1 MESGI
6 EAPPPSSLLQNIN
19 SAISGSP
26 SAPMDSNN
34 GSPVVA
40 NSLSLPTS
48 SSLLSRSLSMPSTLS
63 SSALLTAETSQD
75 RTIDLPL
82 GSGSVL
88 VQACDPLSQ
97 LMAPANDCSA
107 PSVINSVINGSES
120 AQSQQ
125 QETITSDVIDAQTTP
140 SENST
145 QATTTFIPTLGA
157 WAKPLLFKPPATP
170 PEPSTP
176 QNYDPTLIGNQLA
189 ALWPSLTDEILNKK
203 PKSKH
208 PTRTL
213 QPPIEKLPPPELKP
227 DGSLRFLW
235 AARLSPQSRNL
246 YRAATPTYR
255 IDGTPEVSIPSKVL
269 KLGSENKDEYI
280 IGKFHRCSL
289 PPGGLVH
296 AVVNRIWGRSCKIIC
311 KKLGESSFMFHIPH
325 EPTRHWVIQRGVW
338 HIDDCLLFVLP
349 WTPEG
354 SFKIPEISTLP
365 VWVNLKNIP
374 DCCYSRLG
382 ISHVASGLG
391 EPILTHKPRLDPTSM
406 GEAKVLVE
414 MALDRDFPK
423 LIALDD
429 KQGSIFLV
437 DVEYMWIPSTCER
450 CGRLGHKAK
459 RCLLP

>member
-19 SAISGSP
+19 SVISGSP

-48 SSLLSRSLSMPSTLS
+48 SSPLSRSLSMPSTLS

-75 RTIDLPL
+75 RTVDLPL
-82 GSGSVL
+82 GSEGNVTLGS
-88 VQACDPLSQ
+88 QD
-97 LMAPANDCSA
+97 DCSA

-189 ALWPSLTDEILNKK
+189 ALWPFLTDEILNKK

-227 DGSLRFLW
+227 DGSLRFPW

-255 IDGTPEVSIPSKVL
+255 LDVLEEVNKAEIEPSNSFSLTRGGRESKPPIKYQNMEWKSVRGRGNRGRRGR
-269 KLGSENKDEYI
+269 GSY
-280 IGKFHRCSL
+280 H
-289 PPGGLVH
+289 
-296 AVVNRIWGRSCKIIC
+296 
-311 KKLGESSFMFHIPH
+311 
-325 EPTRHWVIQRGVW
+325 
-338 HIDDCLLFVLP
+338 
-349 WTPEG
+349 
-354 SFKIPEISTLP
+354 
-365 VWVNLKNIP
+365 
-374 DCCYSRLG
+374 
-382 ISHVASGLG
+382 
-391 EPILTHKPRLDPTSM
+391 
-406 GEAKVLVE
+406 
-414 MALDRDFPK
+414 
-423 LIALDD
+423 
-429 KQGSIFLV
+429 
-437 DVEYMWIPSTCER
+437 
-450 CGRLGHKAK
+450 
-459 RCLLP
+459 

>member
-19 SAISGSP
+19 SVISGSP

-48 SSLLSRSLSMPSTLS
+48 SSPLSRSLSMPSTLS
-63 SSALLTAETSQD
+63 SSVLLTAETSQD
-75 RTIDLPL
+75 RTVDLPL
-82 GSGSVL
+82 GSEGNVTLGS
-88 VQACDPLSQ
+88 QD
-97 LMAPANDCSA
+97 DCSA
-107 PSVINSVINGSES
+107 PSVINSIINSLES

-125 QETITSDVIDAQTTP
+125 EETITSDVIDAQTTP

-145 QATTTFIPTLGA
+145 QATTTFIPTLRA
-157 WAKPLLFKPPATP
+157 WAKPLLFKPLATP

-208 PTRTL
+208 PTCTL

-227 DGSLRFLW
+227 DGSLRFPW

-255 IDGTPEVSIPSKVL
+255 LDGTPEVSIPSKVL
-269 KLGSENKDEYI
+269 KPGPENKDEYI

-296 AVVNRIWGRSCKIIC
+296 AVVNRIWGRSCKISC
-311 KKLGESSFMFHIPH
+311 KKLGESSFMFRIPH
-325 EPTRHWVIQRGVW
+325 EPTRHWVIQSESG
-338 HIDDCLLFVLP
+338 HVLEEVRLVAVLGTLSP
-349 WTPEG
+349 SSHSQQEKPIVPLN
-354 SFKIPEISTLP
+354 SVPAYSTLVDGQSNP
-365 VWVNLKNIP
+365 T
-374 DCCYSRLG
+374 YSQ
-382 ISHVASGLG
+382 IM
-391 EPILTHKPRLDPTSM
+391 ETSPSSIINN
-406 GEAKVLVE
+406 KVLESSVIDPLTTSTNHCAFE
-414 MALDRDFPK
+414 SPSRFTVLEEVDEAEIELSNSFSLTRGGRGNRGRRGR
-423 LIALDD
+423 
-429 KQGSIFLV
+429 GS
-437 DVEYMWIPSTCER
+437 Y
-450 CGRLGHKAK
+450 H
-459 RCLLP
+459 